1 MERVAQMEK
10 DSWMIVVCEW
20 IWRGIFVNL
29 CWITFTAIG
38 LGIFGLFPASI
49 ALFTIIRKWL
59 RKETDFQV
67 WKTFKQV
74 YFQEWKRSNQ
84 IGLVFYSI
92 GLLLYI
98 DIRLIEGFMSGV
110 FASFLSIILSIM
122 LLILFIA
129 VGYFFAVYVHYELS
143 NKEYIKQS
151 FLITLTSLPSTIG
164 IGAGFFVIG
173 SLINQMPGLIPF
185 ISAVAPAFWMMKVCL
200 NRFAFLEKRIQQQ
213 LVN

>member
-1 MERVAQMEK
+1 MK
-10 DSWMIVVCEW
+10 KGSSIIVVCEW

-29 CWITFTAIG
+29 CWIAFIVLG
-38 LGIFGLFPASI
+38 LGIFGFFPATV
-49 ALFTIIRKWL
+49 ALFTIVRKWL
-59 RKETDFQV
+59 RKDTDFPI

-74 YFQEWKRSNQ
+74 YLKEWKRSNQ

-92 GLLLYI
+92 GLFLYL
-98 DIRLIEGFMSGV
+98 DIRLTETFMSGV
-110 FASFLSIILSIM
+110 LASFLSIIFSIM
-122 LLILFIA
+122 LLILLLI
-129 VGYFFAVYVHYELS
+129 VSYFFAVYVHYELS

-200 NRFAFLEKRIQQQ
+200 SRFAFLESRVQQQ
-213 LVN
+213 Y

>member
-1 MERVAQMEK
+1 LK
-10 DSWMIVVCEW
+10 KGSSIIVVCEW

-29 CWITFTAIG
+29 CWIAFIVLG
-38 LGIFGLFPASI
+38 LGIFGFFPATV
-49 ALFTIIRKWL
+49 ALFTIVRKWL
-59 RKETDFQV
+59 RKDTDFPI

-74 YFQEWKRSNQ
+74 YLKEWKRSNQ

-92 GLLLYI
+92 GLFLYL
-98 DIRLIEGFMSGV
+98 DIRLTETFMSGV
-110 FASFLSIILSIM
+110 LASFLSIIFSIM
-122 LLILFIA
+122 LLILLL
-129 VGYFFAVYVHYELS
+129 VVSYFFAVYVHYELS

-200 NRFAFLEKRIQQQ
+200 SRFAFLESRVQQQ
-213 LVN
+213 Y

>member
-1 MERVAQMEK
+1 MK
-10 DSWMIVVCEW
+10 KGSSIIVVCEW

-29 CWITFTAIG
+29 CWIAFIVLG
-38 LGIFGLFPASI
+38 LGIFGFFPATV
-49 ALFTIIRKWL
+49 ALFTIVRKWL
-59 RKETDFQV
+59 RKDTDFPI
-67 WKTFKQV
+67 WKTFKQM
-74 YFQEWKRSNQ
+74 YLKEWKRSNQ

-92 GLLLYI
+92 GLFLYL
-98 DIRLIEGFMSGV
+98 DIRLTETFMSGV
-110 FASFLSIILSIM
+110 LASFLSIIFSIM
-122 LLILFIA
+122 LLILLL
-129 VGYFFAVYVHYELS
+129 VVSYFFAVYVHYELS

-200 NRFAFLEKRIQQQ
+200 SRFAFLESRVQQQ
-213 LVN
+213 Y

>member
-1 MERVAQMEK
+1 MK
-10 DSWMIVVCEW
+10 KGSSIIVVCEW

-29 CWITFTAIG
+29 CWIAFIVLG
-38 LGIFGLFPASI
+38 LGIFGFFPATV
-49 ALFTIIRKWL
+49 ALFTIVRKWL
-59 RKETDFQV
+59 RKDTDFPI

-74 YFQEWKRSNQ
+74 YLKEWKRSNQ
-84 IGLVFYSI
+84 IGLVFFYSI
-92 GLLLYI
+92 GLFLYL
-98 DIRLIEGFMSGV
+98 DIRLTETFMSGV
-110 FASFLSIILSIM
+110 LASFLSIIFSIM
-122 LLILFIA
+122 LLILLL
-129 VGYFFAVYVHYELS
+129 VVSYFFAVYVHYELS

-200 NRFAFLEKRIQQQ
+200 SRFAFLESRVQHQY
-213 LVN
+213 

>member
-1 MERVAQMEK
+1 MK
-10 DSWMIVVCEW
+10 KGSSIIVVCEW

-29 CWITFTAIG
+29 CWITFIVLG
-38 LGIFGLFPASI
+38 LGIFGFFPATV
-49 ALFTIIRKWL
+49 ALFTIVRKWL
-59 RKETDFQV
+59 RKDTDFPI

-74 YFQEWKRSNQ
+74 YLKEWKRSNQ

-92 GLLLYI
+92 GLFLYL
-98 DIRLIEGFMSGV
+98 DIRLTETFMSGV
-110 FASFLSIILSIM
+110 LASFLSIIFSIM
-122 LLILFIA
+122 LLILLL
-129 VGYFFAVYVHYELS
+129 VVSYFFAVYVHYELS

-200 NRFAFLEKRIQQQ
+200 SRFALLESRVQQQ
-213 LVN
+213 Y

>member
-1 MERVAQMEK
+1 MK
-10 DSWMIVVCEW
+10 KGSSIIVVCEW

-29 CWITFTAIG
+29 CWIAFIVLG
-38 LGIFGLFPASI
+38 LGIFGFFPATV
-49 ALFTIIRKWL
+49 ALFTIVRKWL
-59 RKETDFQV
+59 RKDTDFPI

-74 YFQEWKRSNQ
+74 YLKEWKRSNQ

-92 GLLLYI
+92 GLFLYL
-98 DIRLIEGFMSGV
+98 DIRLTETFMSGV
-110 FASFLSIILSIM
+110 LASFLSIIFSIM
-122 LLILFIA
+122 LLILLL
-129 VGYFFAVYVHYELS
+129 VVSYFFAVYVHYELS

-200 NRFAFLEKRIQQQ
+200 SRFAFLESRVQQQ
-213 LVN
+213 Y

>member
-1 MERVAQMEK
+1 M
-10 DSWMIVVCEW
+10 CEW

-29 CWITFTAIG
+29 CWIAFIVLG
-38 LGIFGLFPASI
+38 LGIFGFFPATV
-49 ALFTIIRKWL
+49 ALFTIVRKWL
-59 RKETDFQV
+59 RKDTDFPI

-74 YFQEWKRSNQ
+74 YLKEWKRSNQ

-92 GLLLYI
+92 GLFLYL
-98 DIRLIEGFMSGV
+98 DIRLTETFMSGV
-110 FASFLSIILSIM
+110 LASFLSIIFSIM
-122 LLILFIA
+122 LLILLL
-129 VGYFFAVYVHYELS
+129 VVSYFFAVYVHYELS

-200 NRFAFLEKRIQQQ
+200 SRFAFLESRVQQQ
-213 LVN
+213 Y

>member
-1 MERVAQMEK
+1 MK
-10 DSWMIVVCEW
+10 KGSSIIVVCEW

-29 CWITFTAIG
+29 CWIAFIVLG
-38 LGIFGLFPASI
+38 LGIFGFFPATV
-49 ALFTIIRKWL
+49 ALFTIVRKWL
-59 RKETDFQV
+59 RKDTDFPI

-74 YFQEWKRSNQ
+74 YLKEWQRSNQ

-92 GLLLYI
+92 GLFLYL
-98 DIRLIEGFMSGV
+98 DIRLTETFMSGV
-110 FASFLSIILSIM
+110 LASFLSIIFSIM
-122 LLILFIA
+122 LLILLL
-129 VGYFFAVYVHYELS
+129 VLSYFFAVYVHYELS

-200 NRFAFLEKRIQQQ
+200 SRFAFLESRVQQQ
-213 LVN
+213 Y

>member
-1 MERVAQMEK
+1 M
-10 DSWMIVVCEW
+10 CEW

-29 CWITFTAIG
+29 CWIAFIVLG
-38 LGIFGLFPASI
+38 LGIFGFFPATV
-49 ALFTIIRKWL
+49 ALFTIVRKWL
-59 RKETDFQV
+59 RKDTDFPI
-67 WKTFKQV
+67 WKTFKQM
-74 YFQEWKRSNQ
+74 YLKEWKRSNQ

-92 GLLLYI
+92 GLFLYL
-98 DIRLIEGFMSGV
+98 DIRLTETFMSGV
-110 FASFLSIILSIM
+110 LASFLSIIFSIM
-122 LLILFIA
+122 LLILLL
-129 VGYFFAVYVHYELS
+129 VVSYFFAVYVHYELS

-200 NRFAFLEKRIQQQ
+200 SRFAFLESRVQQQ
-213 LVN
+213 Y

>member
-1 MERVAQMEK
+1 M
-10 DSWMIVVCEW
+10 CEW

-29 CWITFTAIG
+29 CWIAFIVLG
-38 LGIFGLFPASI
+38 LGIFGFFPATV
-49 ALFTIIRKWL
+49 ALFTIVRKWL
-59 RKETDFQV
+59 RKDTDFPI

-74 YFQEWKRSNQ
+74 YLKEWKRSNQ

-92 GLLLYI
+92 GLFLYL
-98 DIRLIEGFMSGV
+98 DIRLTETFMSGV
-110 FASFLSIILSIM
+110 LASFLSIIFSIM
-122 LLILFIA
+122 LLILLL
-129 VGYFFAVYVHYELS
+129 VVSYFFAVYVHYELS

-200 NRFAFLEKRIQQQ
+200 SRFAFLESRVQHQY
-213 LVN
+213 

>member
-1 MERVAQMEK
+1 MK
-10 DSWMIVVCEW
+10 KGSSIIVVCEW

-29 CWITFTAIG
+29 CWIAFIVLG
-38 LGIFGLFPASI
+38 LGIFGFFPATV
-49 ALFTIIRKWL
+49 ALFTIVRKWL
-59 RKETDFQV
+59 RKDTDFPI

-74 YFQEWKRSNQ
+74 YLKEWKRSNQ

-92 GLLLYI
+92 GLFLYL
-98 DIRLIEGFMSGV
+98 DIRLTETFMSGV
-110 FASFLSIILSIM
+110 LASFLSIIFSIM
-122 LLILFIA
+122 LLILLL
-129 VGYFFAVYVHYELS
+129 VVSYFFAVYVHYELS

-200 NRFAFLEKRIQQQ
+200 SRFALLESRVQQQ
-213 LVN
+213 Y